1 MIKCKCNLFLPEIEL
16 VLLLSS
22 MPLMALRGMR
32 RAQSSVLLQCRFA
45 RVALLPV
52 GVIHASRPGL
62 VGSRPF
68 QRQRLTELLDRL
80 PLPCITWPSC
90 KPTRPRRW
98 SSCTK
103 AVLTQVWCRS
113 CARWWTLPFGQRK
126 SRRGPSVRRCPLW
139 WSKSATYGWTW
150 QIWGNW
156 TSTASWTPR
165 SPRQASS
172 VTRWRAW
179 LRLPPHRSGRRWSDK
194 KAFPGG
200 PMLSPPS
207 HRLYVV
213 MEKLWSPFIYL
224 VQTDSKS

>member
-1 MIKCKCNLFLPEIEL
+1 MSDGCIFENGFPLMCFWKWSLSGFIWWSRSLCL
-16 VLLLSS
+16 VLGLSARWNSAHGWFMFSLLECS
-22 MPLMALRGMR
+22 
-32 RAQSSVLLQCRFA
+32 C
-45 RVALLPV
+45 
-52 GVIHASRPGL
+52 
-62 VGSRPF
+62 PF

-98 SSCTK
+98 SSCTR

-126 SRRGPSVRRCPLW
+126 SWRSPLVRRCPLW

-150 QIWGNW
+150 QIWGNR

-200 PMLSPPS
+200 PMLSPPR

-213 MEKLWSPFIYL
+213 MEKLWLPFISL